1 MKHMILETTST
12 NDMAIKLDSMY
23 KQGWRR
29 EGELKVI
36 AVGEGM
42 GQRLKYVQL
51 LTKSKWK
58 NLS

>member
-51 LTKSKWK
+51 LTKSK
-58 NLS
+58 